1 MGEIIVA
8 VFGIYLILQMI
19 IGYRRGLIKSM
30 LNLASW
36 ILTFAIAYKGAAYFK
51 EIVIQNVPEIQGTIV
66 TDRIAYMIAYMG
78 LMIVCKIIFSVVIRL
93 ANKVTRVPGVGF
105 INKVAG
111 AALGLIKGSLII
123 MVVVFFIS
131 LMPHVG
137 MESEYAQIVGGSE
150 VMQTM
155 VETNPLEQMI
165 KQQIQIETQKLLQQK
180 KEGILQ
186 MSFNDSF
193 AEYLFFEIMMRVL
206 NNKNR
211 KNEKRC

>member
-66 TDRIAYMIAYMG
+66 TDRIA

-165 KQQIQIETQKLLQQK
+165 KQQIQIETQKLLQQ
-180 KEGILQ
+180 
-186 MSFNDSF
+186 
-193 AEYLFFEIMMRVL
+193 
-206 NNKNR
+206 
-211 KNEKRC
+211 

>member
-123 MVVVFFIS
+123 IS

-165 KQQIQIETQKLLQQK
+165 KQQIQIETQKLLQQ
-180 KEGILQ
+180 
-186 MSFNDSF
+186 
-193 AEYLFFEIMMRVL
+193 
-206 NNKNR
+206 
-211 KNEKRC
+211 